1 MTGVLKEEKR
11 TQGQTHIGRKPR
23 EDGSRDK
30 SHVAIVKE
38 CQELSEARRG
48 KGSFFPRD
56 FIRNITPT
64 TP

>member
-30 SHVAIVKE
+30 SHVAISQKR
-38 CQELSEARRG
+38 QG
-48 KGSFFPRD
+48 KLLP
-56 FIRNITPT
+56 
-64 TP
+64 

>member
-30 SHVAIVKE
+30 SHVAIRQGMPGAIRSQKR
-38 CQELSEARRG
+38 QG
-48 KGSFFPRD
+48 KLLP
-56 FIRNITPT
+56 
-64 TP
+64 